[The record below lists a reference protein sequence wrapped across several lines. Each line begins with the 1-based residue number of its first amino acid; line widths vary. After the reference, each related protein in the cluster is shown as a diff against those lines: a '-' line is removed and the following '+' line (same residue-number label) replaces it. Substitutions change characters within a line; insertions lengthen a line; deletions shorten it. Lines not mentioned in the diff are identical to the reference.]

1 MAMIWPYLGFSTFPF
16 SSLEINPKESHMYT
30 IKTLEK
36 QSVRKLSAIALVG
49 AISLVS
55 VVVGE
60 SAFASD
66 PACGPKVGAVH
77 QISTPAQLQAI
88 GSGGAGA
95 GDCGL
100 GASYLQIN
108 NITLTLTW
116 TPVSDGF
123 TGTFDGGN
131 FSITGLQVLGGP
143 DSNQG
148 MFRDVSGTVTRV
160 NLVGAS
166 VESFNGTLGTLVG
179 FLRATGVVSYSNAT
193 GSVTGQGNIGGLVGE
208 SMGSIS
214 HSSAG
219 VAVSSTDNS
228 VGGLLGFNDGG
239 SVSNSHAT
247 GSVTSATGDRVGGL
261 VGFSDDN
268 GVPGGGAI
276 SASSATG
283 AVTGAEGVGGLVGS
297 LDGPLSASLS
307 SGAVNGVKSVGGL
320 VGFVNNSRGT
330 ILNSYSTGTATAR
343 TSSGFYTVGGL
354 VGFLSQ
360 DVPVTN
366 SWSSGSVV
374 GDDPGGLIAF
384 SDTPTTANSS
394 FWDTQTSGQAS
405 SPGGG
410 TAKTTAQMKLFS
422 TFETATWKIVSGWQI
437 YDASTRVWGL
447 CSGVNSG
454 YPFLLWEYSTNPCG
468 SPPSSSSAAP
478 TTSTTPTTLAATGA
492 EVEWL
497 ALGSLIAVVAGA
509 GFFALGR
516 RKRA

>member
-1 MAMIWPYLGFSTFPF
+1 
-16 SSLEINPKESHMYT
+16 
-30 IKTLEK
+30 
-36 QSVRKLSAIALVG
+36 
-49 AISLVS
+49 
-55 VVVGE
+55 
-60 SAFASD
+60 
-66 PACGPKVGAVH
+66 
-77 QISTPAQLQAI
+77 
-88 GSGGAGA
+88 
-95 GDCGL
+95 
-100 GASYLQIN
+100 
-108 NITLTLTW
+108 
-116 TPVSDGF
+116 
-123 TGTFDGGN
+123 
-131 FSITGLQVLGGP
+131 
-143 DSNQG
+143 
-148 MFRDVSGTVTRV
+148 
-160 NLVGAS
+160 
-166 VESFNGTLGTLVG
+166 
-179 FLRATGVVSYSNAT
+179 
-193 GSVTGQGNIGGLVGE
+193 
-208 SMGSIS
+208 
-214 HSSAG
+214 